1 MIRTTGRTI
10 KARWVQKR
18 GYRPRFFG
26 AKPGQDKILMSE
38 QSVRFL
44 KGHAKTSGRL
54 LRLAVGLGSVGG
66 WLIIAQAWCLALV
79 ASAVIIDGRGLADV
93 MGWLWAI
100 LALLLVRVT
109 LVYAS
114 ERVAFSATAQI
125 KLDLR
130 RQLLARLEKLGPMY
144 LSRGRS
150 GEVTTI
156 LTDAVE
162 GLEAYYARYLPAMSL
177 AAWIPLSILVVV
189 LPLDW
194 NSFLVML
201 VTAPLIPFF
210 MVLIG
215 SGAER
220 LNQQQWQHLTR
231 LGGRFL
237 DVVQG
242 LTTLKLF
249 NATHREALVIEA
261 YSEDYRQSTMK
272 VLRIAFLSS
281 LALEFL
287 ASVSIAIVA
296 VLIGFRLLFGQM
308 EFIHGFFILLL
319 APEFYLPLR
328 SLGTHYHGRMQ
339 AIAAAE
345 QIADFLGQ
353 PEPSD
358 QLARQAIEAPGLDI
372 SIDQVT
378 FSYGDRRAL
387 EQVSFHIGAGEK
399 VALVGPSGAG
409 KSTVVNLLLGFIQ
422 PDSGSIR
429 INQVDLKNIDL
440 ESWRRR
446 IAWIPQTPRLFHGTL
461 RDNLT
466 LGLGEVED
474 GSIAEALKNAEAA
487 GFVNALP
494 KGLDT
499 LVGEGGQ
506 GLSGGEIQRL
516 ALARAFLRDARLLI
530 LDEPTAH
537 LDRHNEKLVQRAL
550 NRFAEQRSV
559 LTIAHRLDTI
569 QQADRIVVL
578 ANGRIAEQGDH
589 RQLLGG
595 RGLYHRLV
603 NTSEGLA

>member
-1 MIRTTGRTI
+1 
-10 KARWVQKR
+10 
-18 GYRPRFFG
+18 
-26 AKPGQDKILMSE
+26 
-38 QSVRFL
+38 
-44 KGHAKTSGRL
+44 
-54 LRLAVGLGSVGG
+54 
-66 WLIIAQAWCLALV
+66 
-79 ASAVIIDGRGLADV
+79 
-93 MGWLWAI
+93 
-100 LALLLVRVT
+100 
-109 LVYAS
+109 
-114 ERVAFSATAQI
+114 
-125 KLDLR
+125 
-130 RQLLARLEKLGPMY
+130 
-144 LSRGRS
+144 
-150 GEVTTI
+150 
-156 LTDAVE
+156 
-162 GLEAYYARYLPAMSL
+162 
-177 AAWIPLSILVVV
+177 
-189 LPLDW
+189 
-194 NSFLVML
+194 
-201 VTAPLIPFF
+201 
-210 MVLIG
+210 
-215 SGAER
+215 
-220 LNQQQWQHLTR
+220 
-231 LGGRFL
+231 
-237 DVVQG
+237 
-242 LTTLKLF
+242 
-249 NATHREALVIEA
+249 
-261 YSEDYRQSTMK
+261 MK

-358 QLARQAIEAPGLDI
+358 QLAGQAIEAPGQDI

-446 IAWIPQTPRLFHGTL
+446 IAWIPQAPRLFHGTL

-466 LGLGEVED
+466 LGLAEVED

-487 GFVNALP
+487 GFVDALP

-603 NTSEGLA
+603 NASEGLA

>member
-1 MIRTTGRTI
+1 
-10 KARWVQKR
+10 
-18 GYRPRFFG
+18 
-26 AKPGQDKILMSE
+26 MSE

-79 ASAVIIDGRGLADV
+79 ASALIIDGRGLGDV

-177 AAWIPLSILVVV
+177 AAWIPLSILGVV

-194 NSFLVML
+194 QSFLVML

-215 SGAER
+215 RGAER

-358 QLARQAIEAPGLDI
+358 QLAGQAIEAPGQDI

-446 IAWIPQTPRLFHGTL
+446 IAWIPQAPRLFHGTL

-466 LGLGEVED
+466 LGLAEVED

-487 GFVNALP
+487 GFVDALP

-603 NTSEGLA
+603 NASEGLA